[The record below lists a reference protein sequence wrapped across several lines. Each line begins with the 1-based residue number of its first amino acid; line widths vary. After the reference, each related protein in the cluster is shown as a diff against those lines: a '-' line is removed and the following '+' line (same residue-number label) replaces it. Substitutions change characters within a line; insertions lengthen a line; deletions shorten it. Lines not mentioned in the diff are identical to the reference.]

1 MIDVKMNVMID
12 MLHNVFMF
20 SFYSC
25 GSSILLLITYAC
37 LSSLY
42 WSAVATLDRVR
53 DYLGQ
58 VDKS

>member
-1 MIDVKMNVMID
+1 MNVMID
-12 MLHNVFMF
+12 ICIEILKV
-20 SFYSC
+20 SIC
-25 GSSILLLITYAC
+25 LCLSSMLLLITYAC

-42 WSAVATLDRVR
+42 WSAVATLERVR